1 MMGSFDNFIKSGS
14 FHPVKLFRHKLGK
27 NLVHLS
33 HAASQLS
40 VEIVLDEIVSA
51 RW

>member
-1 MMGSFDNFIKSGS
+1 MGSFNNFIKSGS
-14 FHPVKLFRHKLGK
+14 FHPVKLFRHRLGK
-27 NLVHLS
+27 KLVPLS

-40 VEIVLDEIVSA
+40 VEILLDEIVSA